1 MAVTSRDVGVARG
14 TTADV
19 DYKIAAT
26 LDERADAF
34 RLVYRSYLE
43 AGLGQR
49 NPYGMRV
56 TPYHLLPTTEVFI
69 ATLQDEV
76 ILTVSLVTDGE
87 AGLPMEC
94 VYEEEVAA
102 KRAVGLRLG
111 EVSCLADRRSHFRGF
126 FPVFLRL
133 SRLVVQYARHRGLDQ
148 LLLAVHPKHARFYQR
163 FMTFRPMGA
172 ERVYPTVRNHPA
184 VALCLDFARVD
195 AERHENYETFIGAPL
210 PEEMLR
216 PRPITPAEVDFFR
229 PMIDPTF
236 KLAPLPTETCFRQRE
251 VKEASSAA

>member
-1 MAVTSRDVGVARG
+1 MAVTSCGAEVAQG

-26 LDERADAF
+26 LADRAAAF

-43 AGLGQR
+43 AGLGER

-56 TPYHLLPTTEVFI
+56 TPYHLLPTTEIFI
-69 ATLQDEV
+69 ATMGREV
-76 ILTVSLVTDGE
+76 IFTVSLVTDGE

-94 VYEEEVAA
+94 VYKDEVAA
-102 KRAVGLRLG
+102 KRAAGVRLG

-133 SRLVVQYARHRGLDQ
+133 NRLMVQYARFHGLDE

-163 FMTFRPMGA
+163 FMSFRPIGQQ
-172 ERVYPTVRNHPA
+172 RVYPTVRNHPA
-184 VALCLDFARVD
+184 VAMSLDFARIDREPPGCYD
-195 AERHENYETFIGAPL
+195 AFFGES
-210 PEEMLR
+210 LR
-216 PRPITPAEVDFFR
+216 DELLEPCPITPAEVDFFR

-236 KLAPLPTETCFRQRE
+236 KLAPLPTDTCFRRRE
-251 VKEASSAA
+251 AEEATSAA